1 MYTRERRVSMAL
13 CVHNVLM
20 LEAKPDTERR
30 DYSSTTSVHNGKG
43 GERFGPC
50 KQASLEHSGNSEQS
64 TGGARSRFLE
74 SLKGTEESLWGQRRR
89 TEYPCACVL

>member
-30 DYSSTTSVHNGKG
+30 DYSSITLVHNGKG